1 VIAINTLA
9 LELPD
14 FSPMTLFVIG
24 FLVIGG
30 IFVLLGSVIMLKLS
44 FHKIQQ
50 GTAIVRT
57 GLGGARVEFSRV
69 MIYPIVHRAEIM
81 DISVKRIEIYRHG
94 SEGLVCKDNI
104 RADIKVC
111 FFVRVNND
119 PEDVLKVAQSIGCVR
134 ASNQA
139 AMVDLFDAKFS
150 EALKTVGKQF
160 DFTDLYS
167 ERDQFKLQILKVIG
181 TDLNGF
187 VLDDAA
193 IDYLEQTPMNLLDT
207 NNILDAEG
215 IKKITDLTAKQQILA
230 NSITRSKERIITK
243 ENVETR
249 EAILEL
255 ERQQAEAT
263 ERQKREVSNVTNRE
277 RAEAAKVSEE
287 ERLKAEKAKI
297 AADEELGVARQNMDR
312 QIIVASR
319 AKERTDK
326 VEIERVE
333 RDRALEATERERV
346 VTLAQIAKEKA
357 VEQEKKNIQDVIR
370 ERVIVERA
378 VAEQEE
384 KIKDT
389 REFALAERKR
399 KVDVTA
405 AETDA
410 QESLVKETR
419 GAEAHKQ
426 AAQFMADQVV
436 IEAEAARA
444 AAEKNSQAKKMLA
457 EATAAEV
464 AAPGLA
470 EAEVIHAKAAAM
482 LKQGESEAAVLLKKM
497 EAESAGEVARSQGIT
512 KVGEA
517 EAGVIQKRLEA
528 QASGDLARA
537 AAISKV
543 GESEASV
550 VQKLAEAQAEG
561 LRRKLIAEA
570 EGITQK
576 ADAMKKLDGIGKDH
590 EEYKIR
596 LDKEKAVELAQVN
609 VQAQIASS
617 QAVVVGEA
625 LKSAKIEIIGG
636 EGKFFEQIV
645 SAVSAGKTVERALE
659 HSPALRDVKETF
671 FSGDSDNFRDQ
682 VKRIMDMLNVT
693 PADIRDLTVAAALTR
708 LIGQAKDKPLI
719 EQLRGILVQARQ
731 AGVDSDKLSK
741 YI

>member
-1 VIAINTLA
+1 MTSHFTLLAVDIEAALPWIIGAAGICALLVLAMIGIAI
-9 LELPD
+9 
-14 FSPMTLFVIG
+14 FFKLF
-24 FLVIGG
+24 
-30 IFVLLGSVIMLKLS
+30 
-44 FHKIQQ
+44 FHKVQQ
-50 GTAIVRT
+50 GTALVKT
-57 GLGGARVEFSRV
+57 GQGSPEVSFSGMWVVPMLHRVEL
-69 MIYPIVHRAEIM
+69 M

-111 FFVRVNND
+111 FFVRVNNEA
-119 PEDVLKVAQSIGCVR
+119 EDVLKVAQSIGCVR
-134 ASNQA
+134 ASNQD
-139 AMVDLFDAKFS
+139 AMVELFDAKFS

-167 ERDQFKLQILKVIG
+167 ERDQFKMQILKVIG
-181 TDLNGF
+181 TDLNGY

-230 NSITRSKERIITK
+230 NSITRHKEKTITK

-263 ERQKREVSNVTNRE
+263 ERQRREVSNVTNRE
-277 RAEAAKVSEE
+277 RAEAAKVGEE
-287 ERLKAEKAKI
+287 ERLKSEKAKI
-297 AADEELGVARQNMDR
+297 ATDEELAVARQNMDR
-312 QIIVASR
+312 QIIVAQR

-326 VEIERVE
+326 VENERVE

-399 KVDVTA
+399 KVDVTL

-410 QESLVKETR
+410 QEALVTETKA
-419 GAEAHKQ
+419 AESHKQ
-426 AAQFMADQVV
+426 AAQFLADQVV
-436 IEAEAARA
+436 IEAEANRA
-444 AAEKNSQAKKMLA
+444 AAEKNAQAKKILA

-464 AAPGLA
+464 AAPGLG
-470 EAEVIHAKAAAM
+470 EAEVIHARAAAM
-482 LKQGESEAAVLLKKM
+482 LKQGESEAAVLQKKK
-497 EAESAGEVARSQGIT
+497 EAEAAGEIARAIGIT
-512 KVGEA
+512 KVGES
-517 EAGVIQKRLEA
+517 EAGVVQKRAEA
-528 QASGDLARA
+528 VAAGDLARA
-537 AAISKV
+537 DAILKV
-543 GESEASV
+543 GQSEATV
-550 VQKLAEAQAEG
+550 VQKRAEAEAEG
-561 LRRKLIAEA
+561 LRRKLLSEA

-576 ADAMKKLDGIGKDH
+576 AEAMKKLDGVGKDH
-590 EEYKIR
+590 EEFKIR

-609 VQAQIASS
+609 IQGTVAQAQAS
-617 QAVVVGEA
+617 VVGEA
-625 LKSAKIEIIGG
+625 LKSAKIELIGG

-671 FSGDSDNFRDQ
+671 FTGNPDTFRDE
-682 VKRIMDMLNVT
+682 VKRIMGMLNVT
-693 PADIRDLTVAAALTR
+693 PADIRDLSVAGALTR
-708 LIGQAKDKPLI
+708 LIGQAKDKSI
-719 EQLRGILVQARQ
+719 IDQLRGILVQARE
-731 AGVDSDKLSK
+731 AGVDSEKVSK

>member
-1 VIAINTLA
+1 VTHLPTTLAIDGITGAILGGVACIILMFVVIAIA
-9 LELPD
+9 I
-14 FSPMTLFVIG
+14 FFKLF
-24 FLVIGG
+24 
-30 IFVLLGSVIMLKLS
+30 
-44 FHKIQQ
+44 FHKVQQ
-50 GTAIVRT
+50 GTALVKT
-57 GLGGARVEFSRV
+57 GKGSPEVSFSGIWVYPLFHRVEL
-69 MIYPIVHRAEIM
+69 M

-134 ASNQA
+134 ASNQD
-139 AMVDLFDAKFS
+139 AMIELFDAKFS

-181 TDLNGF
+181 TDLNGY

-230 NSITRSKERIITK
+230 NSITRNKERVITK

-263 ERQKREVSNVTNRE
+263 ERQRREVSNITNRE
-277 RAEAAKVSEE
+277 RAESAKVGEE

-297 AADEELGVARQNMDR
+297 ATDEELSIARQNMDR
-312 QIIVASR
+312 QVIVAQRS
-319 AKERTDK
+319 KERTDK
-326 VEIERVE
+326 VELERVE

-399 KVDVTA
+399 KVDVTL

-410 QESLVKETR
+410 QEALVTETKA
-419 GAEAHKQ
+419 AESHKQ
-426 AAQFMADQVV
+426 AAQFLADQVV
-436 IEAEAARA
+436 IEAEANRA

-482 LKQGESEAAVLLKKM
+482 LKQGESEASVLLKKM
-497 EAESAGEVARSQGIT
+497 EAQAAGEVARSQGIT
-512 KVGEA
+512 KIGEA
-517 EAGVIQKRLEA
+517 EAGVIQKRAEA
-528 QASGDLARA
+528 DAAGHVARA
-537 AAISKV
+537 QGIFKV

-550 VQKLAEAQAEG
+550 IQKRAEAEAEG
-561 LRRKLIAEA
+561 LRRKLLSEA
-570 EGITQK
+570 EGITSK
-576 ADAMKKLDGIGKDH
+576 AEAMKKLDGVGKDH
-590 EEYKIR
+590 EEFKIR

-609 VQAQIASS
+609 IQGSIAES
-617 QAVVVGEA
+617 QAKVVGEA

-671 FSGDSDNFRDQ
+671 FTGDSENFRDQ
-682 VKRIMDMLNVT
+682 VKRIMGMLNVT
-693 PADIRDLTVAAALTR
+693 PADIRDLTVAGALMR
-708 LIGQAKDKPLI
+708 LLGKTNDKGLITQLRDILDQAK
-719 EQLRGILVQARQ
+719 Q
-731 AGVDSDKLSK
+731 AGVDGEKVSK